1 MSSILLLSLLISSAW
16 DNIILAIFG
25 NTPRLL
31 VLHLFL
37 RLPNRLSSLAIF
49 YPFLLLVHTP
59 LDSLL
64 IVLHLLPFSSTS
76 FTSFSLPSS
85 SFSFSADLCAR
96 RLRISMQLL
105 PPSTSPDPHYLAAFS
120 PGVTPAFVYSVTPSW
135 PLRWPPVFRGVI
147 TCRRILL
154 RGREAS
160 LTNGGGIY
168 EWKYSKLRSIRI
180 GKVRSFGAFEHRVER
195 ERLWLGQRK
204 CSD

>member
-1 MSSILLLSLLISSAW
+1 MHWSRREVRHRPLRLLLSFPFFFVSVSSFISCLQGFMSSILLLLLLISSAW

-120 PGVTPAFVYSVTPSW
+120 PGVTPAFVYSVTPS
-135 PLRWPPVFRGVI
+135 
-147 TCRRILL
+147 
-154 RGREAS
+154 
-160 LTNGGGIY
+160 
-168 EWKYSKLRSIRI
+168 
-180 GKVRSFGAFEHRVER
+180 
-195 ERLWLGQRK
+195 
-204 CSD
+204 